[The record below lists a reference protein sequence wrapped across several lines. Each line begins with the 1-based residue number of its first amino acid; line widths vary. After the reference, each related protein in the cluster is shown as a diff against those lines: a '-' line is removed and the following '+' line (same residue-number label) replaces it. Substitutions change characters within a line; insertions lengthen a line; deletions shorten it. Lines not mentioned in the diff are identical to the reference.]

1 MAGTWINPLNDAQDA
16 KGGKSVTVWSVGS
29 DKLGLEDGLKNQ
41 TLGLALCTVILA
53 SGWLPSQG
61 ICAEFQGKGVL

>member
-1 MAGTWINPLNDAQDA
+1 MHKMQKKEKVYLYDLWA
-16 KGGKSVTVWSVGS
+16 VTSW
-29 DKLGLEDGLKNQ
+29 GLEDGLKNL
-41 TLGLALCTVILA
+41 TLALALCTVILA